1 MTARNPVT
9 DSPAR
14 SDADRAAHAA
24 YMRDW
29 RRGQRLRKGVTGA
42 AAKALAR
49 QAVTAPDMAAALEWI
64 GDTLKVPSGPL
75 AGRPFVIE
83 PWQAEWLLAASQTQI
98 REAGLSIARKNGKSG
113 VIAAVLLAHLLG
125 PLNRWDWR
133 GVVTSLTGPL
143 ALELRTAIEGTAKM
157 SGIYDQLRLVKS
169 PPPGQLWGLN
179 DAHVRF
185 LAADKATG
193 HAIGADHAII
203 DEAGLLQENQRALWN
218 ALKSSISGRNGK
230 FWCISIQGDGP
241 MFAEME
247 AKDGART
254 VHWKRCQADPQM
266 DISDPAAWHA
276 ANPGLASGI
285 KSIEYMQDQADHVA
299 VTPGDEAHFR
309 AYDLNQ
315 SVDPHKESIVSVGEY
330 MKCVTDAPP
339 KLGAGGDIVVGLD
352 LGGSVSMTSG
362 VALDPANGA
371 MLVRGAFG
379 DDPPLSQR
387 AKADRVGTR
396 YDVMVR
402 RGELRLYP
410 GRITPM
416 VPFIRDFFEEVSSY
430 GRVVVIGCDRF
441 RKAELEQAL
450 SDAGI
455 PSHVGIVFRGQGA
468 GATADGTRDVREF
481 QKAIRA
487 GRYRL
492 AESPMLELAIAS
504 SVLRYD
510 GAGNPA
516 LDKRHTNARIDA
528 LSAAVIAAGLGA
540 SMPDTPLMRLSVV

>member
-1 MTARNPVT
+1 MVTHAEAVT
-9 DSPAR
+9 DPALMR
-14 SDADRAAHAA
+14 QYNRDRQRESRK
-24 YMRDW
+24 RD
-29 RRGQRLRKGVTGA
+29 KA
-42 AAKALAR
+42 AAAVPSVPALVAHG
-49 QAVTAPDMAAALEWI
+49 APDMALALEWI

-83 PWQAEWLLAASQTQI
+83 PWQAEWLLAASQPSI

-113 VIAAVLLAHLLG
+113 LIAAMLLAYLVG

-157 SGIYDQLRLVKS
+157 SGIEGLRTVKS
-169 PPPGQLWGLN
+169 PPPGQLWGMN

-193 HAIGADHAII
+193 HAIGADLALI

-241 MFAEME
+241 MFGELE

-254 VHWKRCQADPQM
+254 VHWRRWQADPKM
-266 DISDPAAWHA
+266 EISDPAAWDA

-285 KSIEYMQDQADHVA
+285 KSIEYMQDQSDHVA

-330 MKCVTDAPP
+330 MRCVTDAPP

-371 MLVRGAFG
+371 MLIRGAFG
-379 DDPPLSQR
+379 DDPPLSKR

-410 GRITPM
+410 GKITPV

-450 SDAGI
+450 DDAGI

-487 GRYRL
+487 GRYQL
-492 AESPMLELAIAS
+492 AESPMLELAIAN

-540 SMPDTPLMRLSVV
+540 SMPDSPLMRLSVV